1 MSKLLD
7 ILGANETP
15 VLTDYVLTVTKENY
29 ESTTRENCC
38 ICKILK
44 FSHDLSFDEILVW
57 ISRSNSKDYPKA
69 FIFIIDLTKEYDTSY
84 INILKRFLIIF
95 DKSRSLI
102 LQLTIRTEQNT
113 QFFYNEDNS
122 EIFVDFNE
130 HLSGDSNDFDS
141 FSSFLWLYLNRT
153 VDFECL
159 TRKHLKDIKNSSLLF
174 KFIRTL
180 KINDKISRDLLIK
193 CAAEGSVYDFLAAG
207 DGYLDDNGLICG
219 KHLNYHL
226 SCEFDSTS
234 ILMTAIQHS
243 NRPIIEFLIKNC
255 STFIQQLSLNHQIE
269 ISTYLFRNNKFDI
282 LCDLLEQAEFPFP
295 DDLSSALH
303 PKLLNIIH
311 QREMFH
317 NQIQAEN
324 LSEIK
329 KFAEQNPNI
338 KYAFDAKNKTALYKA
353 LECKKFKAF
362 CLLKSLR
369 FCDHRI
375 KNPDDMIRDYQD
387 KTFARTI
394 AFKQGIK
401 NVNESSC
408 NRLNSVLLLQTRSL
422 IYSRISN
429 NKDEIEQRTKIRKW
443 LEDIYKTK
451 FGSALIDAAAQCE
464 ELKIVFDFN
473 SDSVSKII
481 IIIPHYLMRKYI
493 FNPLLC
499 IFFETLDIILF
510 RELKLFFLLCE

>member
-7 ILGANETP
+7 ILGAKEIP
-15 VLTDYVLTVTKENY
+15 VLTDYVLTVTKENF
-29 ESTTRENCC
+29 ESTNHETRS

-57 ISRSNSKDYPKA
+57 ISKSNCKDYPKA
-69 FIFIIDLTKEYDTSY
+69 FIFIIDLTKEYDISY

-102 LQLTIRTEQNT
+102 LQLRIRTAPNT
-113 QFFYNEDNS
+113 QFFYKEDNS
-122 EIFVDFNE
+122 EIFVNFNE
-130 HLSGDSNDFDS
+130 HLSGDANDFNS

-153 VDFECL
+153 VDFERL
-159 TRKHLKDIKNSSLLF
+159 TRKRLKHIKNRSLLF
-174 KFIRTL
+174 KFIQTL
-180 KINDKISRDLLIK
+180 KINDKISRELLIK
-193 CAAEGSVYDFLAAG
+193 CAAEGSVYDFLAAV
-207 DGYLDDNGLICG
+207 DGYLDENELIIG
-219 KHLNYHL
+219 KHLNNHL

-255 STFIQQLSLNHQIE
+255 SPFIQQLSLNHQIE
-269 ISTYLFRNNKFDI
+269 ISTYLFINNKLDI

-295 DDLSSALH
+295 VNLSSALR

-324 LSEIK
+324 LSEIE

-338 KYAFDAKNKTALYKA
+338 KYAFDAKNKTALFKA
-353 LECKKFKAF
+353 LELKKYKAF

-369 FCDHRI
+369 FCDHQI
-375 KNPDDMIRDYQD
+375 DYHDDMISDPED
-387 KTFARTI
+387 KILAERI
-394 AFKQGIK
+394 ASIQRIK

-408 NRLNSVLLLQTRSL
+408 NRLNSVLILQTRSL

-429 NKDEIEQRTKIRKW
+429 SKKEIEHRAKIRKW

-464 ELKIVFDFN
+464 ELKIIFDFN
-473 SDSVSKII
+473 SNYVSKII
-481 IIIPHYLMRKYI
+481 IIIPHYLTRKSI
-493 FNPLLC
+493 FNPSLC
-499 IFFETLDIILF
+499 IFFETLEIILF
-510 RELKLFFLLCE
+510 RELKDFFLAM